1 MVLRLTLASA
11 VLVVLAAGC
20 GSTTAGPA
28 PLTTPDPDQQ
38 TCETEGR
45 AAVSTYSNTL
55 TLAAAL
61 PTTAGAV
68 AQWEYTRNG
77 PNGPRPVVSR
87 WSAFPSSQTV
97 VFCYFDGDFANFAPS
112 HPNGPLFAMA
122 YERALVIATK
132 GQSPWV
138 DHIGP
143 KATNPLTGP

>member
-1 MVLRLTLASA
+1 M
-11 VLVVLAAGC
+11 
-20 GSTTAGPA
+20 
-28 PLTTPDPDQQ
+28 TTPNPEQQ

-77 PNGPRPVVSR
+77 PNGPRPAISR
-87 WSAFPSSQTV
+87 WSAFPSGQKV
-97 VFCYFDGDFANFAPS
+97 VLCYFDGDFANFSPSVPPGAPMV
-112 HPNGPLFAMA
+112 F
-122 YERALVIATK
+122 ERALVIATQ
-132 GQSPWV
+132 GESPWV

-143 KATNPLTGP
+143 KATNPLTAP

>member
-1 MVLRLTLASA
+1 VALVRLTLASA
-11 VLVVLAAGC
+11 VLVVLGIGC
-20 GSTTAGPA
+20 GSTTAG
-28 PLTTPDPDQQ
+28 TTPDPDRQ

-45 AAVSTYSNTL
+45 AAISVYSRTL

-77 PNGPRPVVSR
+77 PNGPRPLVSR
-87 WSAFPSSQTV
+87 WSALPTDQRV
-97 VFCYFDGDFANFAPS
+97 VLCYFDGDFANFSPS
-112 HPNGPLFAMA
+112 GPPGGARV

-132 GQSPWV
+132 GQSPWL

-143 KATNPLTGP
+143 KATNPLTAP